1 MAMNFFTGCVCVC
14 VTVCVCVGGGGGPGP
29 LGPQS
34 ALYKFGWSVG
44 GSIQNTQGGHFRRGH
59 RIPINAKG
67 AGRRRGKSSKGKGKA
82 LSGRPKGE
90 HSSFTMKP
98 RKEPRGK
105 RMHSLKSCIEKGTQ
119 NAGKW

>member
-1 MAMNFFTGCVCVC
+1 MANGTKTFLSRYKNMISQGKFSNNAA
-14 VTVCVCVGGGGGPGP
+14 
-29 LGPQS
+29 LGS
-34 ALYKFGWSVG
+34 TLYKFGWSVG

-59 RIPINAKG
+59 RILISAKA